1 MATFAL
7 LTLEL
12 VKFQVGI
19 CPTIVYLLL
28 EIERSLLCWVAGP
41 AEPGLPL
48 GDSLGVPQPTG
59 HLLVHVV
66 ALDN

>member
-19 CPTIVYLLL
+19 FFIVFLLL
-28 EIERSLLCWVAGP
+28 EIESSLLCWVTGP

>member
-19 CPTIVYLLL
+19 CPTIVFVLL
-28 EIERSLLCWVAGP
+28 EIESSLLCWVAGP

-48 GDSLGVPQPTG
+48 GDSLGVP
-59 HLLVHVV
+59 
-66 ALDN
+66 